1 MWVLLTNI
9 TKSKNKNKENITF
22 FLKIYNFNLNLTE
35 EKILEILQCFEIS
48 NSAVDK
54 NSERFLK
61 NGANILAKSIAGICN
76 ISNSSRV
83 SQVTTRLLN

>member
-1 MWVLLTNI
+1 M
-9 TKSKNKNKENITF
+9 
-22 FLKIYNFNLNLTE
+22 YNFNLNLTE
-35 EKILEILQCFEIS
+35 EKILEILRCFEIS

-54 NSERFLK
+54 ISDRSLK

-76 ISNSSRV
+76 ISSSSRV